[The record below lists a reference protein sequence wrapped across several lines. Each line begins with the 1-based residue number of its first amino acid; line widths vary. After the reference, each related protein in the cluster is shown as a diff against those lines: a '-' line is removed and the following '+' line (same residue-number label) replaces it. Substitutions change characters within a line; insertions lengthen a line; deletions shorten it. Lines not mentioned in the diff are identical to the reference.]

1 MSKKVVWQKIVQ
13 CFIIVF
19 LLFNIVYAIVTNNKY
34 TLSFMRACLFGVCPA
49 IPAFLLL
56 YTDKNK

>member
-1 MSKKVVWQKIVQ
+1 MSKEVVWQKIVQ
-13 CFIIVF
+13 CFIIAF

-34 TLSFMRACLFGVCPA
+34 TLSFMLACLLGVYPA
-49 IPAFLLL
+49 ITALLLL

>member
-13 CFIIVF
+13 CFTIAF

-34 TLSFMRACLFGVCPA
+34 TLSFMLACLLGVCPA
-49 IPAFLLL
+49 IPALLLL
-56 YTDKNK
+56 YTYKNE